1 MTSDAALGRGSLGSA
16 SSAVLGRRR
25 VVGVVAIVEAV
36 GLLVV
41 ALLGDRIT
49 RPVTVTL
56 GDTATRTLSHVYLGI
71 AMVVVVG
78 LVGVACVILRRWAGA
93 VDPLLTTPITV
104 FVVAQANGVRDIG
117 ALVGIYALASAGVLF
132 AVVQERERRRP
143 STPGNGSR
151 VALGLGSAVGIVPWG
166 IIALHQVGAGFVGH
180 PLPGAVVLVTLAAL
194 VFAIG
199 EFVATWWDRCL
210 AAFVLRAVGLS
221 VVAWLVVLAL

>member
-1 MTSDAALGRGSLGSA
+1 MTSDAALGRGSLGPA

-36 GLLVV
+36 VLLVV

-56 GDTATRTLSHVYLGI
+56 GNTATRTLSHVDLGI

-78 LVGVACVILRRWAGA
+78 LVGVAGVIPRRWAGA

-117 ALVGIYALASAGVLF
+117 ALVGVYALASAGVLF
-132 AVVQERERRRP
+132 AVVQERARRRADGP
-143 STPGNGSR
+143 RSR
-151 VALGLGSAVGIVPWG
+151 VPLGLGSAVGIVPWG

-199 EFVATWWDRCL
+199 EFVATWRDRGP